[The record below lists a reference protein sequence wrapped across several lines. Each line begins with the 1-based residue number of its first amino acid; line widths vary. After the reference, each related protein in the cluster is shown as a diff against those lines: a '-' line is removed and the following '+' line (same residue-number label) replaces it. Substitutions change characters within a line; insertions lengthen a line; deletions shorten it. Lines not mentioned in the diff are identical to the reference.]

1 MTMLEAMLIGMGM
14 VLVYGVIALL
24 LAMRSR
30 RDVSQDGEHHHA

>member
-14 VLVYGVIALL
+14 VLAYGVIALL

-30 RDVSQDGEHHHA
+30 SDSSHDGKHHHA